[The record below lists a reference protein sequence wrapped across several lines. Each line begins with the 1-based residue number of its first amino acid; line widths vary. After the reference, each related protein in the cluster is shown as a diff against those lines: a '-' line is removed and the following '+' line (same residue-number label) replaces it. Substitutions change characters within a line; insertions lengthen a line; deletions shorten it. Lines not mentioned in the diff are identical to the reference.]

1 MLCTIPLDGAATE
14 HAYSFSRTTLC
25 TIDFCK
31 QFCFRR
37 VMKADL
43 RISIKDYHRNSLRK
57 PVGRNLGRD
66 DANPSFRAR
75 RNRSS
80 EVLLLATGNQVRNT
94 SRGRMKGPR
103 GDSLLLSGMSLESNG
118 KSTVKKFLSAPSQ
131 QTQAP

>member
-1 MLCTIPLDGAATE
+1 
-14 HAYSFSRTTLC
+14 
-25 TIDFCK
+25 
-31 QFCFRR
+31 
-37 VMKADL
+37 MKADL

-94 SRGRMKGPR
+94 SRGSMKGPR
-103 GDSLLLSGMSLESNG
+103 SNSLVLSGVALESPRKG
-118 KSTVKKFLSAPSQ
+118 TVKKLFCATSQ